1 MWEFFFVA
9 LVKNETRMLLF
20 TGLCA
25 LPHGHRLIKWWCQ
38 WASSPLPEAILNGW
52 MPLQSTAG

>member
-1 MWEFFFVA
+1 MVTHSYCSRWP
-9 LVKNETRMLLF
+9 
-20 TGLCA
+20 CA
-25 LPHGHRLIKWWCQ
+25 LPHGHRPTKWWYQ